1 MTKEFTLQE
10 LQSFVGDAAF
20 DVIAG
25 EFDERCRDKTFKI
38 EHQYEDYGDTSMEV
52 AQYIGDDEEVEFRED
67 TEKELDV
74 DTIIE
79 KLKEDDNFR
88 ECVQDL
94 IKKIV
99 WERPLEV

>member
-10 LQSFVGDAAF
+10 LQEFVGDAVF
-20 DVIAG
+20 DVVAH
-25 EFDERCRDKTFKI
+25 EFDERCRNESFKTI
-38 EHQYEDYGDTSMEV
+38 HQYEDYGDTSMEV
-52 AQYIGDDEEVEFRED
+52 AQFIDDDDEVKFREEI
-67 TEKELDV
+67 EKEFDV